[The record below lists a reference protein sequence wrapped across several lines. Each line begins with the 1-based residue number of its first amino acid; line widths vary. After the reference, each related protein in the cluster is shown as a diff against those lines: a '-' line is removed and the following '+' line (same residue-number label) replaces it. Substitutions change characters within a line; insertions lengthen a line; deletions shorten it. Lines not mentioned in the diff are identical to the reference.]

1 MPSSRK
7 LCQIGLLGAF
17 AIAVSA
23 VSAAPAFAQDVDAA
37 KKKPATQQQKAEKPK
52 SNMDKDTTPQTQT
65 PGSGYSASK
74 DTSSVVNTGGFTMR
88 AYSRMCPIGVFTAVA
103 LIAAAPAFAG
113 DNDAKTNKA
122 THQKANTGKPSN
134 NSASTGDTTP
144 DQRMPTGY

>member
-37 KKKPATQQQKAEKPK
+37 KKKPATQQQKVEKPK

-65 PGSGYSASK
+65 PGSGY
-74 DTSSVVNTGGFTMR
+74 
-88 AYSRMCPIGVFTAVA
+88 
-103 LIAAAPAFAG
+103 
-113 DNDAKTNKA
+113 
-122 THQKANTGKPSN
+122 
-134 NSASTGDTTP
+134 
-144 DQRMPTGY
+144 

>member
-1 MPSSRK
+1 
-7 LCQIGLLGAF
+7 
-17 AIAVSA
+17 
-23 VSAAPAFAQDVDAA
+23 
-37 KKKPATQQQKAEKPK
+37 
-52 SNMDKDTTPQTQT
+52 
-65 PGSGYSASK
+65 
-74 DTSSVVNTGGFTMR
+74 
-88 AYSRMCPIGVFTAVA
+88 MCPIGVFTAVA